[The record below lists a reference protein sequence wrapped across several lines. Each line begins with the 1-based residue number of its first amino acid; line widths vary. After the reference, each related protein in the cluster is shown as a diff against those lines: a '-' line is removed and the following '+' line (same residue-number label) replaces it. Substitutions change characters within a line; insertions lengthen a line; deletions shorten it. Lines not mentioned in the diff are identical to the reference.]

1 MNKPYGNEGVGGSG
15 EEEQSLINLLEKRWV
30 GVLVNPG
37 RGAPARL
44 LWREA
49 SAPARFSWGNE
60 DAWGASLVPWQL
72 RLFGLDFRAR
82 LGAGFGNL
90 GLQVGAPTGA
100 AAFSPNSSSE
110 ELQETLG
117 EAKGVWLLRKRPMAA
132 QGLRIRPGRQRRAG
146 VALKCEEF
154 TRPAKT

>member
-1 MNKPYGNEGVGGSG
+1 MGRSTGESWKGRSCQTTVEG
-15 EEEQSLINLLEKRWV
+15 
-30 GVLVNPG
+30 GVCPG
-37 RGAPARL
+37 PVFPR
-44 LWREA
+44 
-49 SAPARFSWGNE
+49 GNE

-100 AAFSPNSSSE
+100 AVFSPNSSSE

-132 QGLRIRPGRQRRAG
+132 
-146 VALKCEEF
+146 
-154 TRPAKT
+154 